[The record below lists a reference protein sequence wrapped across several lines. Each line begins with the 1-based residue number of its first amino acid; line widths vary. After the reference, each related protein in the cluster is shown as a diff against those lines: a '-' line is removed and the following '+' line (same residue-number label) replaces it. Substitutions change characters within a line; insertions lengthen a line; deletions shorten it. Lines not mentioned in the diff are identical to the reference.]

1 MNNFTITTADW
12 DKHKSVL
19 REIRKAVFIEEQS
32 VPADLEWDE
41 FDTTS
46 THFLVT
52 DNDKPIATARLKADG
67 QIGRMAVIKSHRRMG
82 AGSSLLGY
90 IVNYAKTSGLKDVY
104 CHAQVA
110 VIDFYLKKEFE
121 AIGDEFLE
129 ANIPHQAMF
138 KKICY

>member
-1 MNNFTITTADW
+1 MNNLTITTADW
-12 DKHKSVL
+12 DKHKSIL
-19 REIRKAVFIEEQS
+19 RGIRKAVFIEEQS

-41 FDTTS
+41 SDTTS

-52 DNDKPIATARLKADG
+52 DNDKAIATARLTADG
-67 QIGRMAVIKSHRRMG
+67 KIGRMAVIKSHRRMG
-82 AGSSLLGY
+82 IGSSLLDY
-90 IVNYAKTSGLKDVY
+90 IVDYAKTSELKDVY

-121 AIGDEFLE
+121 LVGDEFLE

-138 KKICY
+138 KKLCY